1 MNQHSRTEDA
11 AIAAGA
17 LVRSTVIPI
26 DDDAMLVSK
35 LFLQLP
41 VNFVSEIG

>member
-1 MNQHSRTEDA
+1 M
-11 AIAAGA
+11 IP
-17 LVRSTVIPI
+17 VFVIPI
-26 DDDAMLVSK
+26 DDDAMLVTK

>member
-1 MNQHSRTEDA
+1 LLK
-11 AIAAGA
+11 IGIVI
-17 LVRSTVIPI
+17 LVCVN
-26 DDDAMLVSK
+26 DDAMLVTK

>member
-1 MNQHSRTEDA
+1 LFEIGVIIL
-11 AIAAGA
+11 IAG
-17 LVRSTVIPI
+17 VNGDSMFVT
-26 DDDAMLVSK
+26 K